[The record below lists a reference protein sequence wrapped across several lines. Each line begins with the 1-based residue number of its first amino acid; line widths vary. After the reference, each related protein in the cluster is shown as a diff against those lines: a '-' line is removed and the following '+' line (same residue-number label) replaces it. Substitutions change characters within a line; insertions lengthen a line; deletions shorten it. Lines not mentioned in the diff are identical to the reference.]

1 VNVEAHLGKPVNGGS
16 TDKPVFKAVLIYED
30 FAAGVRA
37 RWFCEKLVGT
47 LEGTLEEHMWNF
59 DVLGIR
65 EIRNLAAS
73 TARRADVVIVSVSGD
88 TELPGTIR
96 AWLDIWLWILEEETP
111 ALVALF
117 NSSASQKI
125 ASVRAYLQQLARC
138 RGIDFFQQE
147 ITLLTRQESASAV
160 RSSSKR
166 DITVKKS

>member
-1 VNVEAHLGKPVNGGS
+1 MNVEAHPREPVNGRW

-37 RWFCEKLVGT
+37 RGFCEKLLYT
-47 LEGTLEEHMWNF
+47 LDGTLEEQMWNF

-73 TARRADVVIVSVSGD
+73 TARIADVVIVSVSGH

-96 AWLDIWLWILEEETP
+96 AWLDIWLWILEEEDP
-111 ALVALF
+111 PLVALY

-125 ASVRAYLQQLARC
+125 ASVRAYLQQLAR
-138 RGIDFFQQE
+138 RSGIDFFQQE

-160 RSSSKR
+160 MPSIKR
-166 DITVKKS
+166 DIAVKKS